1 MPITS
6 QLLLQPDE
14 KVTKIYATR
23 PAGID
28 RQKVKETLAELAGRG
43 RVTDRDERLLECLRE
58 LNVLSL
64 DQIHRIFWPQAKE
77 VTAYNRLYFLMKHH
91 LLSGARIPAAEMR
104 EWGLPVRKVYALGI
118 GGWLWLKE
126 EVSRTLST
134 RHLRREQV
142 LHDLLVAEVYVRMVE
157 AVQQRG
163 EAWTITWA
171 GEQAAGFYGD
181 GDTPIIAPDGL
192 VIVRQQRGEKVAV
205 LPLFIEFDKGREAHG
220 RPSSDWGRKMH
231 GYNRFYAGTWKMHPQ
246 LSNTPTFPWVVVIT
260 HGAQRLLNLA
270 QAILKHRQE
279 PVIYCLALW
288 QDLIAGDDL
297 MAVPAWLTITAEGK
311 VIGKDRDKR
320 QPLVPPSGPNGGD

>member
-28 RQKVKETLAELAGRG
+28 RQKVRETLADLARRG
-43 RVTDRDERLLECLRE
+43 RVTNRDERLLECLRE

-104 EWGLPVRKVYALGI
+104 EWGLPVRKVYALGL

-142 LHDLLVAEVYVRMVE
+142 LHDLLVAEVYVRLVE
-157 AVQQRG
+157 AVQGRG
-163 EAWTITWA
+163 AAWTITWV
-171 GEQAAGFYGD
+171 GEQAAGFYGE
-181 GDTPIIAPDGL
+181 GDTPRIAPDGL
-192 VIVRQQRGEKVAV
+192 AIVRQQRGEKLAV
-205 LPLFIEFDKGREAHG
+205 LPLFLEFDKGREAHG
-220 RPSSDWGRKMH
+220 RPSSDWGRKVH
-231 GYNRFYAGTWKMHPQ
+231 GYNRFYTGNWKMHPQ
-246 LSNTPTFPWVVVIT
+246 LSNAPTFPWVVIIT

-270 QAILKHRQE
+270 QAILKHRRE
-279 PVIYCLALW
+279 PVVYYLALW
-288 QDLIAGDDL
+288 QDLIAAEDL
-297 MAVPAWLTITAEGK
+297 MAVPAWLTITGEGK

-320 QPLVPPSGPNGGD
+320 QPLLPPSGPNGRG

>member
-28 RQKVKETLAELAGRG
+28 RQQVRETLADLARRG
-43 RVTDRDERLLECLRE
+43 RITNRDERLLECLRE

-64 DQIHRIFWPQAKE
+64 DQIRRIFWPQAKE
-77 VTAYNRLYFLMKHH
+77 VTAYNRLYFLMKRH
-91 LLSGARIPAAEMR
+91 LVSGARIPATEMR

-126 EVSRTLST
+126 EVSRTFST

-142 LHDLLVAEVYVRMVE
+142 LHDLLVAEVYVRLVE
-157 AVQQRG
+157 AVQARG
-163 EAWTITWA
+163 EAWTITWV

-181 GDTPIIAPDGL
+181 GETPLVAPDGL
-192 VIVRQQRGEKVAV
+192 VMVQQQRGEKAAI

-220 RPSSDWGRKMH
+220 RPSSDWGRKVH
-231 GYNRFYAGTWKMHPQ
+231 GYNRFYAGNWKMHPQ
-246 LSNTPTFPWVVVIT
+246 LSNAPTFPWVAVIT

-270 QAILKHRQE
+270 QAILQHRRQ
-279 PVIYCLALW
+279 PVVYYLALW
-288 QDLIAGDDL
+288 QDLITAEDL
-297 MAVPAWLTITAEGK
+297 MAAPAWLTITTEGK
-311 VIGKDRDKR
+311 VIGKDPGKR
-320 QPLVPPSGPNGGD
+320 QPLAPPSGANGGA